1 MNQNAE
7 YRAVNDAVRGQ
18 FFRRTWAM
26 ITPYWRSEEKGR
38 AWLLLAAVIGL
49 SLFSVAISVWINHWY
64 KDFYNALE
72 KKDTAA
78 FWQLIGYFGGIA
90 AVAILGAVYRLY
102 LTQMLTIRWRAWLT
116 EKHFSRWLAHKNYY
130 QLEQG
135 GYTDNPDQRISEDLN
150 NFTSGTLSLGL
161 GLLRNVV
168 SLVSFSIILWGVS
181 GSIEVFGVTIPGYMF
196 WCALL
201 YAAVGSWL
209 THLIGRR
216 LIGLS
221 NQQQRFE
228 ADLRF
233 SMVRVRENAESIAL
247 YNGEPNERQRLSSRF
262 GKVWQNFWDI
272 MKVYKRLTFFTAG
285 YSQIAIIFPF
295 IVAAPRYFTGKIELG
310 ELMQIN
316 SAFGNVQENFSWFI
330 NAYSEL
336 ATWRATSDRLLSF
349 QQAMSDNEQ
358 RTPAIDVRPEGERL
372 VIKDLGMD
380 LADGR
385 HLLTDADMTVEPG
398 QRVMLSG
405 RSGSGKSTLLRAM
418 GHLWPAGH
426 GSIRLPATRY
436 LFLPQKPYLPIG
448 TLKAVLSYPQDDSVY
463 SPERYAQVLETCRL
477 PHLVSR
483 LDEANHWQR
492 MLSPGEQQRL
502 AFARALLFAP
512 RWLYMDEAT
521 SAMDEEDEATLYQAL
536 IDELPELSIV
546 SVGHRSSLKR
556 FHRRHGRIDGG
567 RLQEQ
572 QLT

>member
-7 YRAVNDAVRGQ
+7 YSAVNDAVRGQ

-181 GSIEVFGVTIPGYMF
+181 GSIEVFGITIPGYMF

-233 SMVRVRENAESIAL
+233 SMVRLRENAESIAL
-247 YNGEPNERQRLSSRF
+247 YNGEPNERQRLSTRF

-272 MKVYKRLTFFTAG
+272 MKVSKRLTFFTAG

-398 QRVMLSG
+398 ERVMLSG

-463 SPERYAQVLETCRL
+463 PAERYAQVLETCRL
-477 PHLVSR
+477 PHLVNR

-536 IDELPELSIV
+536 IDELPGLSIV

-556 FHRRHGRIDGG
+556 FHGRHVRIDGG

-572 QLT
+572 QPT